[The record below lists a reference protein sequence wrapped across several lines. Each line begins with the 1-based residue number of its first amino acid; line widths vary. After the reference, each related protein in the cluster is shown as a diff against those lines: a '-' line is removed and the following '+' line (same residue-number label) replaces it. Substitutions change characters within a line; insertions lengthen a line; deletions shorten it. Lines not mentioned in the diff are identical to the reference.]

1 MWLDAVA
8 GDMAGSTQTASATG
22 RTGALTGTHWVGIV
36 AALVSALVHLVL
48 GARFL
53 LDFADNG
60 LTISLAM
67 GASFLVATAGFLV
80 GIWLVVTDRFRV
92 PVYLLGIPFTAGQVV
107 LWYVLNSPGLPAPP
121 PVGPLSA
128 GDKTAQLV
136 LIAVL
141 VLLYRRES

>member
-1 MWLDAVA
+1 
-8 GDMAGSTQTASATG
+8 MAGSTRTTSAAG
-22 RTGALTGTHWVGIV
+22 RTGSLTGTHWVGIV

-67 GASFLVATAGFLV
+67 GASFLVATVGFLV
-80 GIWLVVTDRFRV
+80 GIWLVVADRFR
-92 PVYLLGIPFTAGQVV
+92 PTVYLLGVPFTAGQIV

-121 PVGPLSA
+121 AINPLSA
-128 GDKTAQLV
+128 GDKVAQV
-136 LIAVL
+136 ALIVVL
-141 VLLYRRES
+141 VVLYRAES